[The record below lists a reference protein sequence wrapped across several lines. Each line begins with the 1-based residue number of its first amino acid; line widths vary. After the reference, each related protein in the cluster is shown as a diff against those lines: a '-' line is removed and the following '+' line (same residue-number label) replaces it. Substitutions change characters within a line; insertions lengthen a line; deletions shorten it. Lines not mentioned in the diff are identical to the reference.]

1 MKRISILFLI
11 LVFAIDA
18 NAQQSPSRPY
28 RYFLELGLHNGS
40 CGMYAYS
47 KNKYQ
52 PYQYSDDYIHFP
64 MPTGL
69 NAGFVVGSGQYQAR
83 LGLVYDAGD
92 ENNYLAWRE
101 YSLAVGKVFFP
112 SRFVSFDVNAGLAY
126 QTIGYEIYHSPSVP
140 GFRGS
145 KEYKINNQLGLM
157 LDANCKFVL
166 PYFGFS
172 LGFYL
177 GFNSIGYNGGISFRT
192 ILGKVGHTKKEWS
205 KYKTVAL
212 NQEK

>member
-1 MKRISILFLI
+1 
-11 LVFAIDA
+11 
-18 NAQQSPSRPY
+18 
-28 RYFLELGLHNGS
+28 
-40 CGMYAYS
+40 
-47 KNKYQ
+47 
-52 PYQYSDDYIHFP
+52 
-64 MPTGL
+64 
-69 NAGFVVGSGQYQAR
+69 
-83 LGLVYDAGD
+83 
-92 ENNYLAWRE
+92 
-101 YSLAVGKVFFP
+101 
-112 SRFVSFDVNAGLAY
+112 
-126 QTIGYEIYHSPSVP
+126 
-140 GFRGS
+140 
-145 KEYKINNQLGLM
+145 M